1 MSTTEKEIEQNTA
14 QAKKEVTVSV
24 RRTNIMLALL
34 FGAIAI
40 ASTMIP
46 VWTASRMGITG

>member
-1 MSTTEKEIEQNTA
+1 MNEKASEPNTVQVKKEI
-14 QAKKEVTVSV
+14 TVSV
-24 RRTNIMLALL
+24 RRTNVILALL

-46 VWTASRMGITG
+46 FWTASRMGITG